1 MQFTFEGKDCV
12 SKFIQWVHS
21 KANRE
26 DVEKVIVVAHHF
38 KGYDGYF
45 ILEELYKQRT
55 TNLQQNVNGA
65 KILSLELPHIK
76 FIDSMNFFP
85 MALAN
90 FPKTF
95 GIAELKKRFF
105 PHFFNTQQNQMYEGY
120 MPDRKYYDP
129 DGMSPQR
136 KEEFE
141 TWYEEKVSQRYIFN
155 FQNELLSYCQSNVRL
170 MKQGCMKFHSQFHEI
185 CGFNPMK
192 ECITIASAC
201 NVAYRKKWMPENKIA
216 IEPVCGWR
224 SSHNQSH
231 AALKWLYWEE
241 RKLVKTNLLPRI
253 AHVMNKGER
262 RLVDGSKSFL
272 VDGYDEQTKAVYEF
286 QGCGCITCFPDREMK
301 HPIHQNKTMR
311 EVREETGSI
320 ARLTSNSRAAWVR
333 V

>member
-1 MQFTFEGKDCV
+1 MKHYGLQYCPSCGKEVNILQHKCYLQPVTHEKKQKRNDEQPQHTIFVYFDIEARQDTGNHVTNLLCAETDQNNVQFTFEGKGCV

-90 FPKTF
+90 FPKTL
-95 GIAELKKRFF
+95 G
-105 PHFFNTQQNQMYEGY
+105 
-120 MPDRKYYDP
+120 
-129 DGMSPQR
+129 
-136 KEEFE
+136 
-141 TWYEEKVSQRYIFN
+141 
-155 FQNELLSYCQSNVRL
+155 
-170 MKQGCMKFHSQFHEI
+170 
-185 CGFNPMK
+185 
-192 ECITIASAC
+192 
-201 NVAYRKKWMPENKIA
+201 
-216 IEPVCGWR
+216 
-224 SSHNQSH
+224 
-231 AALKWLYWEE
+231 
-241 RKLVKTNLLPRI
+241 I

-272 VDGYDEQTKAVYEF
+272 VDGYDEQTKTVYEF

-311 EVREETGSI
+311 EVREETRRKIQQLSQLGYQVKEMWNVTGIVCKKQILVSKTLLI
-320 ARLTSNSRAAWVR
+320 RLTLSHR
-333 V
+333 